1 MPIKT
6 VGTTSLLIS
15 IPTILVGLARHHA
28 RGAYQGMPEVRRLVV
43 PMGLGTVVG
52 SAVGGLLVTYV
63 PANGVKVLL
72 GVVLI
77 ASALRLFKI
86 RT

>member
-1 MPIKT
+1 MPHRAK
-6 VGTTSLLIS
+6 
-15 IPTILVGLARHHA
+15 
-28 RGAYQGMPEVRRLVV
+28 GAYQGMSEVRRVLV

-52 SAVGGLLVTYV
+52 SAVGGLLVAYV

-77 ASALRLFKI
+77 ASALRLFKV